1 MKSSAHDLE
10 GKSPL
15 PRQPY
20 RCRASSLIALT
31 SFLSPPLYAGIEQDL
46 ARKDKIF
53 DQDFKK
59 MQGHT
64 HIEI

>member
-1 MKSSAHDLE
+1 MVYLD
-10 GKSPL
+10 
-15 PRQPY
+15 
-20 RCRASSLIALT
+20 T
-31 SFLSPPLYAGIEQDL
+31 NVFVYAGIEQDL

-64 HIEI
+64 HIEIEILS

>member
-10 GKSPL
+10 GKSPR

-31 SFLSPPLYAGIEQDL
+31 SFLSPPMSVKDNLPGIFEV
-46 ARKDKIF
+46 AKIVYVYSGK
-53 DQDFKK
+53 QR
-59 MQGHT
+59 MVL
-64 HIEI
+64 